1 MSPFVRPSS
10 SGLTSMLLSEHLFC
24 IICIYPSTPLSKFLP
39 IAVSSWDC
47 TWKWYYK
54 DGTKPNNQS
63 GGYPSYVWI
72 ILSPHPD
79 QVCVF
84 HVLLSETPLC
94 ACLSVGQLVSWF
106 FGLSVLN
113 SLKITLLLSEHLGR
127 QRIQFKHHVAR
138 SHKMWRENHPSA
150 SRTAAGRSMGFV
162 SRLASSIA
170 IIAAVL

>member
-1 MSPFVRPSS
+1 MFCLLKSINLDTILRHSNFSLLLASFLYIEHWSERELYRLSTTSVHYYKWSCLMSPFVRPSV
-10 SGLTSMLLSEHLFC
+10 GLTSILLSEHLFC
-24 IICIYPSTPLSKFLP
+24 IICIFPSTPLTRNFFL
-39 IAVSSWDC
+39 AVSSWDC

-94 ACLSVGQLVSWF
+94 ACLSVGQLVF
-106 FGLSVLN
+106 
-113 SLKITLLLSEHLGR
+113 
-127 QRIQFKHHVAR
+127 
-138 SHKMWRENHPSA
+138 
-150 SRTAAGRSMGFV
+150 RT
-162 SRLASSIA
+162 ICP
-170 IIAAVL
+170 